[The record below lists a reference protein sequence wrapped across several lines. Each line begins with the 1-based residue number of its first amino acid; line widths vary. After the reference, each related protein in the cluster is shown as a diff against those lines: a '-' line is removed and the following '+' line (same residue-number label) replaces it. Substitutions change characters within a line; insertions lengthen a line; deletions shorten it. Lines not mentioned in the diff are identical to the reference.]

1 MTMEAGASAKGTLGQ
16 YLAYLPQAA
25 LLAIARAL
33 PYRARLA
40 FGSLFLRTAVAV
52 IPDLRRRVEENLR
65 LIFPEMPAA
74 ERARIRSEMADS
86 FGRTFI
92 ETFAME
98 AFQRRAAW
106 SEPAGPGW
114 DALQAAVAEGKGA
127 LLVGGHFGQWEAV
140 RGALK
145 AHGIEVGGLY
155 RPVKNPYLERD
166 YFRSMSTGG
175 TPMLA
180 RDQRGIRSLVRHLR
194 GDGVAAILLDQYV
207 HGGQPIDF
215 LGHPA
220 PTGLTIAE
228 LALKY
233 RLPMI
238 PAYGTRQP
246 DGEHVV
252 VDLEAPIPH
261 TTAREMTQA
270 AADSLSARVRAT
282 PGQYYWLHRRWVKD
296 FARGR

>member
-1 MTMEAGASAKGTLGQ
+1 MTMETDKGTIGQ

-25 LLAIARAL
+25 LIGIARAL

-40 FGSLFLRTAVAV
+40 FGSLFLRTAVTLV
-52 IPDLRRRVEENLR
+52 PDLRRRVEENLR
-65 LIFPEMPAA
+65 LIFPAMTAA
-74 ERARIRSEMADS
+74 ERARIRTQMADN

-106 SEPAGPGW
+106 SAPAGPGW
-114 DALQAAVAEGKGA
+114 DALQASLAEGRGA

-145 AHGIEVGGLY
+145 ARGIEVGGVY
-155 RPVKNPYLERD
+155 RPVKNPFLERD
-166 YFRSMSTGG
+166 YFRNLSTGG

-180 RDQRGIRSLVRHLR
+180 RDRRGIRDLVRHLR
-194 GDGVAAILLDQYV
+194 GNGVAAILLDQYV
-207 HGGQPIDF
+207 HGGEPIDF

-233 RLPMI
+233 GLPMI
-238 PAYGTRQP
+238 PAYGTRAA

-282 PGQYYWLHRRWVKD
+282 PEQYYWLHRRWVKD
-296 FARGR
+296 LGKRR